1 MDIPKDI
8 LKKLK
13 LREEP
18 KLDAAAQA
26 FVDQIEYKEVLNKE
40 IAEAREYTNV
50 DKYTGVDAH
59 QLLKMDKGHIIEV
72 LVHAMGTIRF
82 LRDWDA
88 DTLGPDGKV
97 SL

>member
-1 MDIPKDI
+1 MEIPKDM

-13 LREEP
+13 LRDEP
-18 KLDAAAQA
+18 KLDNAAQA
-26 FVDQIEYKEVLNKE
+26 HVDQIEYKEVLNKE

-59 QLLKMDKGHIIEV
+59 QLVKMDKQHIIEV